1 MVLSKIDSDVSYPE
15 LKSVDSSD
23 LKMEAN
29 LYQLEIKGVDVIIAV
44 GTGKNTFEDKNIMYF
59 PIYLV
64 KYNNKVVQ
72 IGIYEIKA
80 SDYMSLLDED
90 SNLDVEKINDPL
102 IYSFAT
108 EKFLNKLRLKPD
120 VPLIR
125 LPSKKGETKDEG
137 SDEEDEDKGSDEE
150 KEENDYNEFYEI
162 PEERKDI
169 FVFTK
174 GVPLPPLL
182 NEETS
187 KQAKDYKEKYHADP
201 KDTWI
206 TKFMKNKFYG
216 IVDNE
221 GGGDCLFAT
230 VRDAFSSIAQHTS
243 VNKLRKKL
251 SKDVTEKVF
260 LNYKEQYDMYHAALI
275 KDTQQI
281 KELEAEYLMLE
292 QRFTEVIDR
301 NEQKIISS
309 EAKKVKEHHDRLVKE
324 KKITNQIL
332 SEYKFMKGIDTL
344 EAFKNKIRHC
354 DFWADTWAITTLE
367 RILNIK
373 FIIMSSEMFK
383 NGDMKNVLQCG
394 HLSDETLIQRGR
406 FTPEF
411 YIIVD
416 HTGDHYKLITYKKK
430 MIFKFSEIPYDMKK
444 IIADKCMEKNA
455 GPFAIIPDFI
465 KFKTGKTRQE
475 VKEAQ
480 YEDLSESKLRGLY
493 NDDIV
498 LQFYSKSLDK
508 PLPGKGSGEKI
519 PSERLKEFSE
529 LATIPQWRK
538 KLSNFWVQPFSLD
551 NHQWASVEH
560 YYQASKFKKTHP
572 DFYLSFSLD
581 SGTDLSKD
589 AAMAKGAGGKTGKYK
604 GELLRPVEVS
614 VDSDFF
620 GSRHKKEM
628 YAAQYAKFA
637 QNEDLK
643 NLLLATNEA
652 KLTHFMRGKEPAVF
666 DELMLVRDKIK
677 RNEKA

>member
-15 LKSVDSSD
+15 LKSVDSAD

-44 GTGKNTFEDKNIMYF
+44 GSAKNTFEDKNIMYF

-72 IGIYEIKA
+72 IGVYEIKA

-102 IYSFAT
+102 IYAFVT
-108 EKFLNKLRLKPD
+108 EKFLNKMGLKPE
-120 VPLIR
+120 VPLLR
-125 LPSKKGETKDEG
+125 LPSKKGEAKDEEG
-137 SDEEDEDKGSDEE
+137 EDEEGEVSDEE
-150 KEENDYNEFYEI
+150 KTENEYNEFYEI

-182 NEETS
+182 NEETA
-187 KQAKDYKEKYHADP
+187 KQAKDYKEKYHANP
-201 KDTWI
+201 KDTWV
-206 TKFMKNKFYG
+206 TKFMKNKFYD
-216 IVDNE
+216 IIDNE

-230 VRDAFSSIAQHTS
+230 IRDAFSSIAQHTS

-251 SKDVTEKVF
+251 SKDVTEKIF
-260 LNYKEQYDMYHAALI
+260 LNYKEHYDMYNAALI
-275 KDTQQI
+275 RDTQLI
-281 KELEAEYLMLE
+281 KEMEAEYLMLQ
-292 QRFTEVIDR
+292 QRFAEVIDR
-301 NEQKIISS
+301 NEQKLISS
-309 EAKKVKEHHDRLVKE
+309 EAKKVKEDHDRLVKE
-324 KKITNQIL
+324 KKVTVEIL
-332 SEYKFMKGIDTL
+332 REYKFMKGIDTV
-344 EAFKNKIRHC
+344 EAFKTKIRHC
-354 DFWADTWAITTLE
+354 DFWADTWAMTTLE

-373 FIIMSSEMFK
+373 FIVMSSEIFK

-394 HLSDETLIQRGR
+394 HLSDETLVQRGR

-416 HTGDHYKLITYKKK
+416 HTGEHYKLISYKKK
-430 MIFKFSEIPYDMKK
+430 MIFKFSEIPYDIKK
-444 IIADKCMEKNA
+444 MIADKCMEKNA

-465 KFKTGKTRQE
+465 KFKTGHTKQE
-475 VKEAQ
+475 IKETQ
-480 YEDLSESKLRGLY
+480 YDDLSESKLRGLY

-498 LQFYSKSLDK
+498 FQFYSKSLDK

-519 PSERLKEFSE
+519 PSERLKEYSE

-589 AAMAKGAGGKTGKYK
+589 PAMAKAAGGKSGKLK
-604 GELLRPVEVS
+604 GELLRPIEVS

-620 GSRHKKEM
+620 GARHKKEM
-628 YAAQYAKFA
+628 YAAQYAKFS
-637 QNEDLK
+637 QNEELK

>member
-15 LKSVDSSD
+15 LKSVDSAD

-29 LYQLEIKGVDVIIAV
+29 LYQLEIKGVDVIIAI
-44 GTGKNTFEDKNIMYF
+44 GSGKNTFEDKNIMYF

-72 IGIYEIKA
+72 IGVYEIKA

-102 IYSFAT
+102 IYSFAS
-108 EKFLNKLRLKPD
+108 EKFLNKLRLKPE

-125 LPSKKGETKDEG
+125 LPSKKGEPKDE
-137 SDEEDEDKGSDEE
+137 DDEDEDGDEE
-150 KEENDYNEFYEI
+150 KAENDYNEFYEI

-182 NEETS
+182 HEETA
-187 KQAKDYKEKYHADP
+187 KQAKDYKEKYHANP
-201 KDTWI
+201 KDTWV
-206 TKFMKNKFYG
+206 TKFMKNKFYS
-216 IVDNE
+216 IIDNE

-251 SKDVTEKVF
+251 SKDVTEKIF
-260 LNYKEQYDMYHAALI
+260 LNYKEQYDMYYAALI

-281 KELEAEYLMLE
+281 KELEAEYLMLQ

-309 EAKKVKEHHDRLVKE
+309 EAKKVKEQHDRLLKE
-324 KKITNQIL
+324 KKITTQIL

-354 DFWADTWAITTLE
+354 DFWADTWAMTTLE

-373 FIIMSSEMFK
+373 FIVMSSEMFK

-394 HLSDETLIQRGR
+394 HLSDEILIQRGR

-411 YIIVD
+411 YVIVD

-444 IIADKCMEKNA
+444 MIANKCMERNA

-465 KFKTGKTRQE
+465 KFKSGKTRQE
-475 VKEAQ
+475 INEAR

-498 LQFYSKSLDK
+498 FQFYSKSLDK

-560 YYQASKFKKTHP
+560 YYQAAKFKKTHP

-604 GELLRPVEVS
+604 GELLRPIEVK

-620 GSRHKKEM
+620 GARHKKEM
-628 YAAQYAKFA
+628 YAAQYAKFS

-643 NLLLATNEA
+643 NLILATNEA